1 MNGFVPRKGQ
11 GHQVFMAESSEK
23 SSGICYH
30 GSRVTCPGFAEAG
43 ICENGRRLRT
53 DAVTRTAVQ
62 EAGYEHQFQ
71 RSGNG

>member
-30 GSRVTCPGFAEAG
+30 GSRETCPGFAEAG
-43 ICENGRRLRT
+43 ICDPIMKTGGR
-53 DAVTRTAVQ
+53 V
-62 EAGYEHQFQ
+62 
-71 RSGNG
+71 